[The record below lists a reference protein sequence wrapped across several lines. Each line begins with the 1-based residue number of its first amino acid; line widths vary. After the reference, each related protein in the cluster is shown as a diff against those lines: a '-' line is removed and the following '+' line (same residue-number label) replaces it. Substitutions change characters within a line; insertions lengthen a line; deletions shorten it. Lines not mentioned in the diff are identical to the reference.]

1 MPDCLFIFDFRKI
14 PLMIKKILLWSLFAL
29 LVLFAVVLFKT
40 ITFSSVQS
48 KEVAF
53 PAPAVTERSLANF
66 KGAIN
71 IQTIS
76 REDAS
81 KIDTNQFLAFHDYL
95 EKTYPLAHAQL
106 KREKVAHFSLLY
118 TWEGKNPQLKPAILM
133 AHQDVVPIEEAT
145 QKMWTVDPFSGIVKD
160 NYIWGRGTADD
171 KINLVSIM
179 EAVEKLVAEN
189 FKPER
194 TVYLVFGHD
203 EEIGGR
209 GAEAV
214 AKLMK
219 DRNIQ
224 ADLVLDEGGVITKE
238 KVPGMTQP
246 IALLGTAEK
255 GYMSLKLTAEKSG
268 GHSSM
273 PDKETSIDILAKAI
287 MKLRANPF
295 EPKFSVPMQGFIRA
309 LGPEM
314 PFLQKMIFAN
324 TWLFKGVLVGVYEK
338 SGAGNAMV
346 RTTLVP
352 TIMSAGVKDNVVPTV
367 ATAYV
372 NLRLLP
378 GDKGADIKE
387 QVIKL
392 INDPRVTVEYKNGF
406 FTEASAVTDE
416 NGERFKDVAYA
427 IQHAYP
433 ETLVSPFLMIGATD
447 SRKFEGISSNIIKFS
462 PMIDPIGFHG
472 IDERVSVESFQ
483 TSLWFYEQLI
493 REF

>member
-1 MPDCLFIFDFRKI
+1 
-14 PLMIKKILLWSLFAL
+14 MIKKILLGLLAAL
-29 LVLFAVVLFKT
+29 LALIAIVLVKT
-40 ITFSSVQS
+40 FTFSSVQLH
-48 KEVAF
+48 EEAF
-53 PAPAVTERSLANF
+53 PAPPVTEQALDHF
-66 KGAIN
+66 KGAIHVK
-71 IQTIS
+71 TIS
-76 REDAS
+76 YGDAAQ
-81 KIDTNQFLAFHDYL
+81 IDTMQFLAFHYYL
-95 EKTYPLAHAQL
+95 EKTYPLVHAQL

-133 AHQDVVPIEEAT
+133 AHQDVVPIEEGT
-145 QKMWTVDPFSGIVKD
+145 QKMWTVDPFEGVVKD

-171 KINLVSIM
+171 KINLISIL
-179 EAVEKLVAEN
+179 ESVEKLLKEN

-203 EEIGGR
+203 EEIGGK

-214 AKLMK
+214 AALMK
-219 DRNIQ
+219 ERNIQ
-224 ADLVLDEGGVITKE
+224 ADLVLDEGGIITKE

-255 GYMSLKLTAEKSG
+255 GYMSLELRVEKSG

-273 PDKETSIDILAKAI
+273 PDKETSIDILSKALV
-287 MKLRANPF
+287 KLRENPF
-295 EPKFSVPMQGFIRA
+295 EPRFSQPMQGFIRA
-309 LGPEM
+309 VGPEM
-314 PFLQKMIFAN
+314 PFVNKMVFAN
-324 TWLFKGVLVGVYEK
+324 TWLFKGVLVGIYEK

-352 TIMSAGVKDNVVPTV
+352 TIIDAGIKDNVIPTV

-378 GDKGADIKE
+378 GDKGADIREK
-387 QVIKL
+387 VINI
-392 INDPRVTVEYKNGF
+392 INDPRVKVDYKNGF

-416 NGERFKDVAYA
+416 AGEGFKDVSYA

-433 ETLVSPFLMIGATD
+433 ETIVSPFLMIGATD

-462 PMIDPIGFHG
+462 PMVDPIGFHG
-472 IDERVSVESFQ
+472 IDERVSVESYQ
-483 TSLWFYEQLI
+483 TSLWFFEQLI